1 MRTRVKMQVVASDR
15 VRREN
20 VPRHILWLWCII
32 KSIKMGS
39 WNFYLSIEDGINDSG
54 RG

>member
-1 MRTRVKMQVVASDR
+1 MRTHVKMQVAASGR
-15 VRREN
+15 ARRPN
-20 VPRHILWLWCII
+20 VPRHILSLWCII
-32 KSIKMGS
+32 KNIKMGF